1 MADHRGKWSSR
12 IAFIVASIGA
22 AIGFGNVWR
31 FPSLAYTYG
40 GGAFFLPYLLA
51 LFIIGIPVL
60 ILEVAVG
67 QFYQTGDAG
76 AFGKVHPRF
85 RGVGLASIFAA
96 FVVTTYYC
104 VLLAWTLRMFVYSCQ
119 GSETRWKDVSG
130 AEANAWFEGVVT
142 GLNPADA
149 DLAPTRLVGPNVAGL
164 AITWIVIYLCL
175 AFGVKWTGRIAYVT
189 VGLPIAILIVLL
201 IRAVT
206 LDGSKDGIKAYIGE
220 WDMSVLS
227 DKPAVWSEAV
237 TQVFFSLS
245 VTFGI
250 MTAYASYN
258 KRNDP
263 VFTNSIIIAISN
275 SVYSIVA
282 GFAVFGTIGYI
293 AHKEGNTVDDYK
305 KLGGGPSL
313 IFATYP
319 LALSTLPGHGHWER
333 LFFIALF
340 LLGIDSAFALAEGVT
355 TVFRD
360 SALLRKYHHAI
371 TTAGVCLAG
380 FLGGLLFCTDSG
392 LVFLDTIDYYVN
404 FMMILV
410 GFMECFAIGWIYGI
424 ESQISALGWMPVVA
438 YMAATFGPVC
448 LASGLWFGA
457 NSDEIMKG
465 FVSLVVS
472 YVVLMMG
479 VFYLCYRAKSFLDIT
494 WRRILVE
501 LFMGNVLKLRKDL
514 VGVIRYIPLLWFFM
528 VRHLLPQLL
537 LVLFANLAT
546 SDNGEDGRR
555 KFGHYGAFP
564 RGFQIIGI
572 CVFVVACA
580 IIFVGAVYPRAYV
593 CFDRSLIT
601 EDDRGVEAEKASATT
616 QGNAEQSTSE
626 RMESAV

>member
-1 MADHRGKWSSR
+1 MAHQRGKWSSR
-12 IAFIVASIGA
+12 MAFIVASIGA

-85 RGVGLASIFAA
+85 RGVGLSSIFAA

-119 GSETRWKDVSG
+119 GSENRWKDVTG
-130 AEANAWFEGVVT
+130 KQANDWFVGVVT
-142 GLNPADA
+142 GLSTAGDNIE
-149 DLAPTRLVGPNVAGL
+149 PTRLVGPNVAGL
-164 AITWIVIYLCL
+164 AVTWIFIYLCL

-201 IRAVT
+201 VRAVT
-206 LDGSKDGIKAYIGE
+206 LDGSGDGVKAYIGE
-220 WDMSVLS
+220 WDMKVLS
-227 DKPAVWSEAV
+227 DQPAVWSEAV

-258 KRNDP
+258 NRNDP

-275 SVYSIVA
+275 SLYSIVA

-293 AHKEGNTVDDYK
+293 AHKEGKTVDDFK
-305 KLGGGPSL
+305 DFSGGPSL

-319 LALSTLPGHGHWER
+319 VALSTLPGHGHWER

-360 SALLRKYHHAI
+360 SALLRRFHHAI
-371 TTAGVCLAG
+371 TTAGVCLVG

-392 LVFLDTIDYYVN
+392 LIFLDATDYYVN
-404 FMMILV
+404 FMMILI
-410 GFMECFAIGWIYGI
+410 GFMECFSIGWIYGI
-424 ESQISALGWMPVVA
+424 ESQISTLGWMPVVA

-448 LASGLWFGA
+448 LASGFWFGA

-472 YVVLMMG
+472 YAVLMMG
-479 VFYLCYRAKSFLDIT
+479 VFYLCYRVKQKSSEDIT

-514 VGVIRYIPLLWFFM
+514 VGVVRYIPVLWFFM

-546 SDNGEDGRR
+546 ANNDDTRARR
-555 KFGHYGAFP
+555 KFGHYSNYP
-564 RGFQIIGI
+564 RGYQALGI
-572 CVFVVACA
+572 TVFVLACV
-580 IIFVGAVYPRAYV
+580 IIMVGMVFPRAYA
-593 CFDRSLIT
+593 CFDRSTIT
-601 EDDRGVEAEKASATT
+601 ENELSVEGE
-616 QGNAEQSTSE
+616 EV
-626 RMESAV
+626 ESAV